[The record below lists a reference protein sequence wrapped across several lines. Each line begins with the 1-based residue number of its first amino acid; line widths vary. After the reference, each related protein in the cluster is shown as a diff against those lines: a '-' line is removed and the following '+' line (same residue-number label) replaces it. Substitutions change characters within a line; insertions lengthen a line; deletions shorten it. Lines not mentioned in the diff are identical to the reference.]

1 MADVLS
7 NGIKIHYE
15 RSGGAKLPLLLC
27 HGLGD
32 SGQCWPRVA
41 AALAGDYDL
50 IMLDARAHGRS
61 DAPDSGYSYNT
72 LADDVAGVIQSLG
85 LRKPCVMGHSMG
97 AMTAAFAAVRHPDLV
112 GRLVLEDPPWRDA
125 TETEAER
132 TAWATKWQT
141 DIDVRKGM
149 SMEQMVEF
157 STRTN
162 PGVAMWDKSEFPAWS
177 DAKKWVSLHIVQLL
191 LKPMP
196 GYQDIVARL
205 TCPTLL
211 LTADPARG
219 GIVTPEVARKI
230 TLLNPRIQVAHIPD
244 AGHNIRRESFDAYMA
259 AVTAFLSGHT
269 SSVILPALGSPGS
282 ERSM

>member
-1 MADVLS
+1 MDVLS

-15 RSGGAKLPLLLC
+15 RSGGAKPPLLLC

-41 AALAGDYDL
+41 AALGNDYDL
-50 IMLDARAHGRS
+50 IMLDARAHGLS
-61 DAPDSGYSYNT
+61 AAPDSGYTYNI

-125 TETEAER
+125 AGTEAER
-132 TAWATKWQT
+132 IAWATNWQM
-141 DIDVRKGM
+141 DIDARKSM
-149 SMEQMVEF
+149 SLEQMVEHA
-157 STRTN
+157 TRAN
-162 PGVAMWDKSEFPAWS
+162 PGVAKWDKSEFGPWS
-177 DAKKWVSLHIVQLL
+177 EAKKRVSLSIVQLL

-196 GYQDIVARL
+196 GYQDIVARVA
-205 TCPTLL
+205 CPTLL
-211 LTADPARG
+211 ISADPAQG
-219 GIVTPEVARKI
+219 GIVTPEVARKV
-230 TLLNPRIQVAHIPD
+230 TLLNPRIQVVHIPD

-259 AVTAFLSGHT
+259 AVTAFLSSYT
-269 SSVILPALGSPGS
+269 
-282 ERSM
+282 R